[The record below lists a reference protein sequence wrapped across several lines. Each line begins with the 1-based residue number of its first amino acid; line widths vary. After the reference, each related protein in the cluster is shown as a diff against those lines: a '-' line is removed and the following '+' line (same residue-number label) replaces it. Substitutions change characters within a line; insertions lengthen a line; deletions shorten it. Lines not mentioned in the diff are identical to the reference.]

1 MRNDKKRKLE
11 IRKTRKWQM
20 RNYKWERQ
28 ENEKLQMRNERGR
41 ERGQE
46 REEDK
51 ERDASLHP
59 FTQNNW
65 FNLGKL

>member
-1 MRNDKKRKLE
+1 M
-11 IRKTRKWQM
+11 T
-20 RNYKWERQ
+20 
-28 ENEKLQMRNERGR
+28 NEKLQMRNERGR

-59 FTQNNW
+59 FTQNN
-65 FNLGKL
+65 

>member
-1 MRNDKKRKLE
+1 
-11 IRKTRKWQM
+11 
-20 RNYKWERQ
+20 
-28 ENEKLQMRNERGR
+28 MRNERGR

-59 FTQNNW
+59 FTQNN
-65 FNLGKL
+65 